1 MMLKEN
7 RALKLL
13 TYSDLPHKKELW
25 DLYESITE
33 YKEFSFTSFNELLF
47 FIKENGELRK

>member
-13 TYSDLPHKKELW
+13 TYSGLPHKKELL
-25 DLYESITE
+25 DFNESITE
-33 YKEFSFTSFNELLF
+33 Y
-47 FIKENGELRK
+47 